1 MTTARGI
8 ECYVESGAKRVFAG
22 ALEWPGWCRAGRDAT
37 SALEALVAYA
47 PRYAK
52 AVRGARPAFRSPGGP
67 QGLSVV
73 ERLKGDATTDFG
85 APSIAPGADARPLD
99 VRELARL
106 RGLLTSCWNA
116 LDDAAAE
123 ARGLKLRT
131 GPRGGGRSLPS
142 ILGHVAGA
150 EAGYLRRLA
159 ATPPAFDERAA
170 HRATTRIREVVLET
184 LERAVAEGLPERG
197 PRGGKIWLPRYF
209 IRRAAW
215 HALDHAWEIQDRS
228 GAE

>member
-1 MTTARGI
+1 M
-8 ECYVESGAKRVFAG
+8 
-22 ALEWPGWCRAGRDAT
+22 GRDAA

-47 PRYAK
+47 PRYAE
-52 AVRGARPAFRSPGGP
+52 AVRGTKPAFRAPRGP
-67 QGLSVV
+67 EALLVV
-73 ERLKGDATTDFG
+73 ERLKGDATTEFG
-85 APSIAPGADARPLD
+85 APSITPGADARPLD
-99 VRELARL
+99 ARELARL

-123 ARGLKLRT
+123 ARGVKLRR
-131 GPRGGGRSLPS
+131 GPRGGGRNLTA

-170 HRATTRIREVVLET
+170 HRAAPRIREAVLAT
-184 LERAVAEGLPERG
+184 LQRAVAEGLPDRG
-197 PRGGKIWLPRYF
+197 PRGGTIWLPRYF
-209 IRRAAW
+209 IRRTAW

-228 GAE
+228 RAE

>member
-1 MTTARGI
+1 
-8 ECYVESGAKRVFAG
+8 VESGAKRVFAG
-22 ALEWPGWCRAGRDAT
+22 ALEWPGWCRMGRDAA

-47 PRYAK
+47 PRYAE
-52 AVRGARPAFRSPGGP
+52 AVRGTKPPFRAPRGP
-67 QGLSVV
+67 EALSVV

-85 APSIAPGADARPLD
+85 APSIAPGADGRPLD
-99 VRELARL
+99 ARELARL

-123 ARGLKLRT
+123 ARGVKLRT
-131 GPRGGGRSLPS
+131 GPRGGGRNLTA

-159 ATPPAFDERAA
+159 ARPPSFDERMA
-170 HRATTRIREVVLET
+170 HRAATQIHEAILET

-209 IRRAAW
+209 IRRTAR
-215 HALDHAWEIQDRS
+215 HALDHAWEILDRS